1 MVSYFGLAC
10 MARWDGRLSAA
21 NDIKC
26 RFVVVGHINQQKATA
41 KSESSVDM
49 ALSADTGAT
58 EHETIGLVSRLW
70 SHLSLHISLTFGHHF
85 GHFGH

>member
-1 MVSYFGLAC
+1 MCHHLLIRVSARKGQSGLLFWAGLHGS
-10 MARWDGRLSAA
+10 MGRSAVSA

-41 KSESSVDM
+41 KSESRVDM
-49 ALSADTGAT
+49 ALSADTGGT

-70 SHLSLHISLTFGHHF
+70 SLY
-85 GHFGH
+85 